1 MTIQETVK
9 AKLKE
14 AMIAKD
20 SVALMALRGISSGF
34 TNELVNKGIPPQ
46 EPISDEDAMTVLKR
60 EQKKRKDSIEQFVA
74 GGREDLADS
83 EKAELAI
90 IEQFLP
96 QMMSEAEIEIIVK
109 AKIAE
114 VGTTGRSTG
123 PHLHFEVLVQGV
135 PQDPQKF
142 LNAGDT
148 AKNVAL
154 AQNSQ
159 LAPQKR

>member
-1 MTIQETVK
+1 MEIMTIQETVK

-46 EPISDEDAMTVLKR
+46 EPISDEDAMAVLKR

-96 QMMSEAEIEIIVK
+96 QMMSEAEIETIVK

-114 VGTTGRSTG
+114 AGTVDKTSLGKFTGMIIKELAGKADGGDVKKVVDR
-123 PHLHFEVLVQGV
+123 LVQ
-135 PQDPQKF
+135 
-142 LNAGDT
+142 
-148 AKNVAL
+148 
-154 AQNSQ
+154 
-159 LAPQKR
+159 

>member
-114 VGTTGRSTG
+114 VGTVDKTSLGKFTGMIIKELAGKADGADVKKVVDR
-123 PHLHFEVLVQGV
+123 LVQ
-135 PQDPQKF
+135 
-142 LNAGDT
+142 
-148 AKNVAL
+148 
-154 AQNSQ
+154 
-159 LAPQKR
+159 

>member
-46 EPISDEDAMTVLKR
+46 EPISDEDAMNVLKR

-96 QMMSEAEIEIIVK
+96 QMMSESDIETIVK
-109 AKIAE
+109 VKIAE
-114 VGTTGRSTG
+114 AGTVDKTALGKFTGMIIKE
-123 PHLHFEVLVQGV
+123 L
-135 PQDPQKF
+135 
-142 LNAGDT
+142 AGKADG
-148 AKNVAL
+148 ADVKKVVDRL
-154 AQNSQ
+154 IQ
-159 LAPQKR
+159 

>member
-96 QMMSEAEIEIIVK
+96 QMMSEADIETIVK
-109 AKIAE
+109 AKITEA
-114 VGTTGRSTG
+114 GTVDKTALGKFTGMIIKELAGKADGADVKKVVDR
-123 PHLHFEVLVQGV
+123 LVQ
-135 PQDPQKF
+135 
-142 LNAGDT
+142 
-148 AKNVAL
+148 
-154 AQNSQ
+154 
-159 LAPQKR
+159 

>member
-83 EKAELAI
+83 EKAELTI

-96 QMMSEAEIEIIVK
+96 QMMSEAEIETIVK

-114 VGTTGRSTG
+114 AGTVDKTSLGKFTGMIIKELAGKADGADVKKVVDR
-123 PHLHFEVLVQGV
+123 LVQ
-135 PQDPQKF
+135 
-142 LNAGDT
+142 
-148 AKNVAL
+148 
-154 AQNSQ
+154 
-159 LAPQKR
+159 

>member
-96 QMMSEAEIEIIVK
+96 QMMSEAEIETIVK

-114 VGTTGRSTG
+114 AGTVDKTSLGKFTGMIIKELAGKADGADVKKVVDR
-123 PHLHFEVLVQGV
+123 LVQ
-135 PQDPQKF
+135 
-142 LNAGDT
+142 
-148 AKNVAL
+148 
-154 AQNSQ
+154 
-159 LAPQKR
+159 

>member
-1 MTIQETVK
+1 MEIMTIQETVK

-83 EKAELAI
+83 EKAELTI

-96 QMMSEAEIEIIVK
+96 QMMSEAEIETIVK

-114 VGTTGRSTG
+114 AGTVDKTSLGKFTGMIIKELAGKADGADVKKVVDR
-123 PHLHFEVLVQGV
+123 LVQ
-135 PQDPQKF
+135 
-142 LNAGDT
+142 
-148 AKNVAL
+148 
-154 AQNSQ
+154 
-159 LAPQKR
+159 

>member
-46 EPISDEDAMTVLKR
+46 EPISDEDAMVVLKR

-90 IEQFLP
+90 IERFLP
-96 QMMSEAEIEIIVK
+96 TMMSEAQIEEIVK

-114 VGTTGRSTG
+114 AGTVDKTSLGKFTGMIIKELAGKADGADVKKVVDR
-123 PHLHFEVLVQGV
+123 LVQ
-135 PQDPQKF
+135 
-142 LNAGDT
+142 
-148 AKNVAL
+148 
-154 AQNSQ
+154 
-159 LAPQKR
+159 

>member
-96 QMMSEAEIEIIVK
+96 QMMSEDEIETIVK

-114 VGTTGRSTG
+114 AGTVDKTTLGKFTGMIIKELAGKADGADVKKVVDR
-123 PHLHFEVLVQGV
+123 LVQ
-135 PQDPQKF
+135 
-142 LNAGDT
+142 
-148 AKNVAL
+148 
-154 AQNSQ
+154 
-159 LAPQKR
+159 

>member
-74 GGREDLADS
+74 GGREDLAEN
-83 EKAELAI
+83 EKAELVI

-96 QMMSEAEIEIIVK
+96 QMMSETEIETIVK

-114 VGTTGRSTG
+114 AGTVEKTSLGKFTGMIIKELSGKADGADVKKVVDR
-123 PHLHFEVLVQGV
+123 LVQ
-135 PQDPQKF
+135 
-142 LNAGDT
+142 
-148 AKNVAL
+148 
-154 AQNSQ
+154 
-159 LAPQKR
+159 

>member
-46 EPISDEDAMTVLKR
+46 EPISDEDAMNVLKR

-83 EKAELAI
+83 ENAELAI

-96 QMMSEAEIEIIVK
+96 QMMSEADIETIVK

-114 VGTTGRSTG
+114 VGTVDKTALGKFTGIIIKE
-123 PHLHFEVLVQGV
+123 L
-135 PQDPQKF
+135 
-142 LNAGDT
+142 AGKADGADVKKIVDRLT
-148 AKNVAL
+148 
-154 AQNSQ
+154 Q
-159 LAPQKR
+159 

>member
-34 TNELVNKGIPPQ
+34 TNELVSKGIPPQ
-46 EPISDEDAMTVLKR
+46 EPISDEDALVVLKR

-74 GGREDLADS
+74 GGREDLADN
-83 EKAELAI
+83 ERAELVT

-96 QMMSEAEIEIIVK
+96 QMMSEADIETIVK

-114 VGTTGRSTG
+114 AGTVDKTSLGKFTGMIIKELAGKADGADVKKVVDR
-123 PHLHFEVLVQGV
+123 LVQ
-135 PQDPQKF
+135 
-142 LNAGDT
+142 
-148 AKNVAL
+148 
-154 AQNSQ
+154 
-159 LAPQKR
+159 

>member
-20 SVALMALRGISSGF
+20 SVALMALRGIASGF

-46 EPISDEDAMTVLKR
+46 EPISDIDALTVLKR

-83 EKAELAI
+83 EKAELVI
-90 IEQFLP
+90 IDQFLP
-96 QMMSEAEIEIIVK
+96 KMMSEEEIEIVVK

-114 VGTTGRSTG
+114 TGTVDKTALGKFTGMIIKE
-123 PHLHFEVLVQGV
+123 L
-135 PQDPQKF
+135 
-142 LNAGDT
+142 AGKADG
-148 AKNVAL
+148 ADVKKIIEKL
-154 AQNSQ
+154 IQ
-159 LAPQKR
+159 

>member
-20 SVALMALRGISSGF
+20 SVALMALRGIASGF

-46 EPISDEDAMTVLKR
+46 EPISDIDALTVLKR

-83 EKAELAI
+83 EKAELVI
-90 IEQFLP
+90 IDQFLP
-96 QMMSEAEIEIIVK
+96 KMMSEEEIEIVVR

-114 VGTTGRSTG
+114 AGTVDKTALGKFTGMIIKE
-123 PHLHFEVLVQGV
+123 L
-135 PQDPQKF
+135 
-142 LNAGDT
+142 AGKADG
-148 AKNVAL
+148 ADVKKIIEKL
-154 AQNSQ
+154 IQ
-159 LAPQKR
+159 

>member
-20 SVALMALRGISSGF
+20 SVALMALRGIASGF

-46 EPISDEDAMTVLKR
+46 EPISDIDALTVLKR

-83 EKAELAI
+83 EKAELVI
-90 IEQFLP
+90 IDQFLP
-96 QMMSEAEIEIIVK
+96 KMMSEEEIEIVVK

-114 VGTTGRSTG
+114 TGTVDKTALGKFTGMIIKELAGKADGGDVKKVVER
-123 PHLHFEVLVQGV
+123 LVQ
-135 PQDPQKF
+135 
-142 LNAGDT
+142 
-148 AKNVAL
+148 
-154 AQNSQ
+154 
-159 LAPQKR
+159 

>member
-46 EPISDEDAMTVLKR
+46 EPISDEDAMNVLKR

-96 QMMSEAEIEIIVK
+96 QMMSEADIETIVK

-114 VGTTGRSTG
+114 VGTVDKTALGKFTGMIIKELAGKADGADVKKVVDR
-123 PHLHFEVLVQGV
+123 LVQ
-135 PQDPQKF
+135 
-142 LNAGDT
+142 
-148 AKNVAL
+148 
-154 AQNSQ
+154 
-159 LAPQKR
+159 

>member
-9 AKLKE
+9 AKTKE

-20 SVALMALRGISSGF
+20 SVATMALRGISAAF

-46 EPISDEDAMTVLKR
+46 EPISDEDALVVLKR
-60 EQKKRKDSIEQFVA
+60 EQKKRKDSIEQFIA
-74 GGREDLADS
+74 GGREDLAEN

-96 QMMSEAEIEIIVK
+96 QRMSESEIEEIVK

-114 VGTTGRSTG
+114 AGTVDKTSLGKFTGMIIKE
-123 PHLHFEVLVQGV
+123 L
-135 PQDPQKF
+135 
-142 LNAGDT
+142 AGKADG
-148 AKNVAL
+148 ADVKKVVDRLIA
-154 AQNSQ
+154 
-159 LAPQKR
+159 

>member
-46 EPISDEDAMTVLKR
+46 EPISDADAMNVLKR

-96 QMMSEAEIEIIVK
+96 QMMSEADIEIIVK

-114 VGTTGRSTG
+114 AGTVDKTALGKFTGMIIKELAGKADGADVKKVVDR
-123 PHLHFEVLVQGV
+123 LVQ
-135 PQDPQKF
+135 
-142 LNAGDT
+142 
-148 AKNVAL
+148 
-154 AQNSQ
+154 
-159 LAPQKR
+159 

>member
-96 QMMSEAEIEIIVK
+96 QMMSEADIETIVK

-114 VGTTGRSTG
+114 AGTVDKTTLGKFTGMIIKELAGKADGADVKKVVDR
-123 PHLHFEVLVQGV
+123 LVQ
-135 PQDPQKF
+135 
-142 LNAGDT
+142 
-148 AKNVAL
+148 
-154 AQNSQ
+154 
-159 LAPQKR
+159 

>member
-60 EQKKRKDSIEQFVA
+60 EQKKRKDSIEQF
-74 GGREDLADS
+74 LTQ
-83 EKAELAI
+83 I
-90 IEQFLP
+90 
-96 QMMSEAEIEIIVK
+96 MSESQIEEVVK

-114 VGTTGRSTG
+114 AGTVDKTSLGKFTGMIIKELAGKADGADVKKVVDR
-123 PHLHFEVLVQGV
+123 LV
-135 PQDPQKF
+135 
-142 LNAGDT
+142 
-148 AKNVAL
+148 
-154 AQNSQ
+154 
-159 LAPQKR
+159 

>member
-20 SVALMALRGISSGF
+20 SVALMALRGIASGF

-46 EPISDEDAMTVLKR
+46 EPISDIDALTVLKR

-83 EKAELAI
+83 EKAELVI
-90 IEQFLP
+90 IDQFLP
-96 QMMSEAEIEIIVK
+96 KMMSEEEIEIVVK

-114 VGTTGRSTG
+114 TGTVDKTALGKFTGMIIKE
-123 PHLHFEVLVQGV
+123 L
-135 PQDPQKF
+135 
-142 LNAGDT
+142 AGKADG
-148 AKNVAL
+148 ADVKKVVERL
-154 AQNSQ
+154 IQ
-159 LAPQKR
+159 